1 MTKVSFAL
9 KRTTKKKKFLA
20 HIFLASIWVYN
31 SLIHK
36 ELFFI
41 SPLISL
47 SSQ

>member
-1 MTKVSFAL
+1 MTKMGFAL
-9 KRTTKKKKFLA
+9 KRTKKKKILA
-20 HIFLASIWVYN
+20 HIFLALICVYN